1 MHCFTVLLRNT
12 TLLCET
18 NTFRL
23 SFFLSHIS
31 VVSQLQIRT
40 TGQKS
45 SPIPMLTL
53 VNSNQVS
60 KSSSIPISKPDPY
73 VKHDFKIWINLSLFF
88 FLNTAGLN
96 VSKQRLLSAHLP
108 FLPASI
114 SEREKT
120 SYLSSCISFD
130 SHLMVSQLS
139 TYHPTH
145 QFILVQEV
153 NMNCQSF
160 CCAYLCVWVCVNV
173 HACMCVDHWVAEG
186 TWSSVKMSGQEE
198 SGSWAGRQQCSNSYP
213 AVPHLHAVRY
223 ALIQLHLHTCKQPLL
238 LAHIYPSNNL
248 RGDFVLVYIQL
259 LLSHKGIEKTKA
271 TSCRYFHEWKAL
283 LFSNVH
289 CFFLIQKRN
298 YLHWSRHIQVRMYS
312 HHSYNINYL
321 FEKVHLKQLDY
332 YL

>member
-1 MHCFTVLLRNT
+1 M
-12 TLLCET
+12 
-18 NTFRL
+18 
-23 SFFLSHIS
+23 
-31 VVSQLQIRT
+31 
-40 TGQKS
+40 
-45 SPIPMLTL
+45 
-53 VNSNQVS
+53 
-60 KSSSIPISKPDPY
+60 PISKPDPCA
-73 VKHDFKIWINLSLFF
+73 KRDFKIWINLSLF

-145 QFILVQEV
+145 QLILVQEV

-173 HACMCVDHWVAEG
+173 HACMCVDFHWVAEG

-213 AVPHLHAVRY
+213 AVPHLHTVRY
-223 ALIQLHLHTCKQPLL
+223 ALIQLHWHTYKQPSL

-248 RGDFVLVYIQL
+248 RGVCELSDLVLVCI
-259 LLSHKGIEKTKA
+259 
-271 TSCRYFHEWKAL
+271 
-283 LFSNVH
+283 
-289 CFFLIQKRN
+289 
-298 YLHWSRHIQVRMYS
+298 
-312 HHSYNINYL
+312 
-321 FEKVHLKQLDY
+321 
-332 YL
+332 

>member
-1 MHCFTVLLRNT
+1 M
-12 TLLCET
+12 
-18 NTFRL
+18 
-23 SFFLSHIS
+23 
-31 VVSQLQIRT
+31 
-40 TGQKS
+40 
-45 SPIPMLTL
+45 
-53 VNSNQVS
+53 
-60 KSSSIPISKPDPY
+60 ISKY
-73 VKHDFKIWINLSLFF
+73 ELTWVCFF

-173 HACMCVDHWVAEG
+173 RACMCVDFHWVAEG

-213 AVPHLHAVRY
+213 AVPHLHTVRY
-223 ALIQLHLHTCKQPLL
+223 ALIQLHWHTYKQPSL

-248 RGDFVLVYIQL
+248 RGVCELSDFVLVCIQL
-259 LLSHKGIEKTKA
+259 FFQSQRHCWLRKLKSSHADIFMNER
-271 TSCRYFHEWKAL
+271 C
-283 LFSNVH
+283 
-289 CFFLIQKRN
+289 
-298 YLHWSRHIQVRMYS
+298 YS
-312 HHSYNINYL
+312 SQMCI
-321 FEKVHLKQLDY
+321 VSS
-332 YL
+332 